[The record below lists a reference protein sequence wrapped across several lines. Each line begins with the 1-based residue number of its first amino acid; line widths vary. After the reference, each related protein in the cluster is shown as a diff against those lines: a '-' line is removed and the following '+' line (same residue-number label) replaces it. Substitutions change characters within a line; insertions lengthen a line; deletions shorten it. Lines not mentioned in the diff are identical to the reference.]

1 MVNKTE
7 VINDIRNAINELYF
21 VQVEVEDLRGDEDR
35 EIDTSLVIKYIGDVK
50 DSINKIKDS
59 FEEYDSEVS
68 DIEDDL
74 EGLVKRLSEVSK

>member
-1 MVNKTE
+1 MANKTE

-21 VQVEVEDLRGDEDR
+21 VQVEVEDLKVDEDG

-50 DSINKIKDS
+50 DAINKIKDS
-59 FEEYDSEVS
+59 FEEYDSEVL

-74 EGLVKRLSEVSK
+74 EGLVKRLSEVIR